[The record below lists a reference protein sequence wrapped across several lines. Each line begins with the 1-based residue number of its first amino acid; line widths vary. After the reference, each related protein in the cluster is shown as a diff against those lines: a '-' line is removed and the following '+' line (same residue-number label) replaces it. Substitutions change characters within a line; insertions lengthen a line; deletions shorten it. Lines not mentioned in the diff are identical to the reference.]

1 MEQTQSGGTLPCI
14 AVPSL
19 QGRGETARVPREEA
33 APADKEAGSL
43 EKEHVGEME
52 GNQGEALEHL
62 LTSGLQF
69 VACVCLL

>member
-1 MEQTQSGGTLPCI
+1 M
-14 AVPSL
+14 
-19 QGRGETARVPREEA
+19 PREEA